1 MSELRSEAERGVE
14 DAAGRSVGARPE
26 VVDSLGM
33 NYLVSLPKRIVAVYV
48 PLFVFVI
55 VLLFPFYW
63 MAITALKPD
72 AELLS
77 REGNPFWVQNPTL
90 AHIKKLLFETAYPDW
105 LWNTIVVSVVSTFLS
120 IFCSVLAA
128 YAIERLRFR
137 GSRYVGMSIFLAYL
151 VPPSILFI
159 PLAAMVYK
167 LDLFDTRL
175 ALILTYPT
183 FLIPFCT
190 WLLMGYFKSIPI
202 ELEEC
207 ALIDGASRLQILLRI
222 ILPLAVPG
230 LISAGIFAFTLS
242 WNEFIYALTFISS
255 SEVKTVPVG
264 VVTELVEGDVYHWGS
279 LMAGALFGSLPVAI
293 LYSFFVEYYVSG
305 LTGAVKE

>member
-1 MSELRSEAERGVE
+1 MS
-14 DAAGRSVGARPE
+14 
-26 VVDSLGM
+26 
-33 NYLVSLPKRIVAVYV
+33 YLDKLPRRVLTLYLPLAV
-48 PLFVFVI
+48 FVF

-63 MAITALKPD
+63 MAITAVKPD

-77 REGNPFWVQNPTL
+77 RDGNPFWVISPTL
-90 AHIKKLLFETAYPDW
+90 AHFNKLLFHTAYPEW
-105 LWNTIVVSVVSTFLS
+105 LWNTVFVSVIATFVSLVA
-120 IFCSVLAA
+120 SVMAA

-137 GSRYVGMSIFLAYL
+137 GSRQVGLSIFLAYL

-159 PLAAMVYK
+159 PLAAIVFQ
-167 LDLFDTRL
+167 LGLFDTRW

-183 FLIPFCT
+183 FLIPFST
-190 WLLMGYFKSIPI
+190 WLLMGYFRSIPY

-207 ALIDGASRLQILLRI
+207 ALIDGATRWQILWKI
-222 ILPLAVPG
+222 VLPLSVPG

-255 SEVKTVPVG
+255 SESKTVPVG
-264 VVTELVEGDVYHWGS
+264 VVTELVEGDVYHWGA
-279 LMAGALFGSLPVAI
+279 LMAGALCGSLPVAVI
-293 LYSFFVEYYVSG
+293 YSFFVEYYVSG

>member
-1 MSELRSEAERGVE
+1 MSTAVA
-14 DAAGRSVGARPE
+14 DPQA
-26 VVDSLGM
+26 VDSRGM
-33 NYLVSLPKRIVAVYV
+33 EYLTSLPRRVATVYL
-48 PLFVFVI
+48 PLAVFVI

-63 MAITALKPD
+63 MAVTALKPNS
-72 AELLS
+72 ELLS
-77 REGNPFWVQNPTL
+77 REGNPFWVVDPTL
-90 AHIKKLLFETAYPDW
+90 DHIKKLLFDTSYPDW
-105 LWNTIVVSVVSTFLS
+105 LWNTILVSVVSTVLS

-137 GSRYVGMSIFLAYL
+137 GSRYVGMGIFLAYL

-159 PLAAMVYK
+159 PLATMVYK
-167 LDLFDTRL
+167 LHLFDTRL

-190 WLLMGYFKSIPI
+190 WLLMGYFKTIPL

-207 ALIDGASRLQILLRI
+207 ALIDGASRLQILVRI

-242 WNEFIYALTFISS
+242 WNEFIYALTFVSS

>member
-1 MSELRSEAERGVE
+1 MNTQAQAEQ
-14 DAAGRSVGARPE
+14 P
-26 VVDSLGM
+26 VDSQGM
-33 NYLVSLPKRIVAVYV
+33 NYLVSLPRRVVTVYV
-48 PLFVFVI
+48 PLAVFLF

-63 MAITALKPD
+63 MGITAFKPNE
-72 AELLS
+72 ELLS
-77 REGNPFWVQNPTL
+77 REGNPFWVSNPTL
-90 AHIKKLLFETAYPDW
+90 AHIRKLLFDTAYPEW
-105 LWNTIVVSVVSTFLS
+105 LWNTMLVAVVATFLS
-120 IFCSVLAA
+120 LVCSTLAA

-137 GSRYVGMSIFLAYL
+137 GSRYVGVSVFLAYL

-159 PLAAMVYK
+159 PLARVVVE
-167 LDLFDTRL
+167 LGLFDTRL

-190 WLLMGYFKSIPI
+190 WLLMGYFRSIPF

-207 ALIDGASRLQILLRI
+207 ALIDGATRWQILSKI

-264 VVTELVEGDVYHWGS
+264 VITELVEGDVYHWGS
-279 LMAGALFGSLPVAI
+279 LMAGALLGSLPVAI

-305 LTGAVKE
+305 MTGAVKE

>member
-1 MSELRSEAERGVE
+1 MSTPQDDTQGMGYLDTSAKRWVTIYA
-14 DAAGRSVGARPE
+14 P
-26 VVDSLGM
+26 LG
-33 NYLVSLPKRIVAVYV
+33 I
-48 PLFVFVI
+48 FVF

-63 MAITALKPD
+63 MVITSFKPNK
-72 AELLS
+72 ELLS
-77 REGNPFWVQNPTL
+77 REGNPFWVIEPTL
-90 AHIKKLLFETAYPDW
+90 DHFKKLLFDTAYPEW
-105 LWNTIVVSVVSTFLS
+105 LWNTILVSVVATFVSLA
-120 IFCSVLAA
+120 CSVLAA
-128 YAIERLRFR
+128 YAIERLRFS
-137 GSRYVGMSIFLAYL
+137 GAKQTGLAIFLAYL

-159 PLAAMVYK
+159 PLATIVFK
-167 LDLFDTRL
+167 LGLFDTRW

-190 WLLMGYFKSIPI
+190 WLLMGYFRSIPF

-207 ALIDGASRLQILLRI
+207 ALIDGATRFEILVKI
-222 ILPLAVPG
+222 ILPLSVPG

-279 LMAGALFGSLPVAI
+279 LMAGALLGSLPVAVM
-293 LYSFFVEYYVSG
+293 YSFFVEHYVSG
-305 LTGAVKE
+305 MTGAVKE

>member
-1 MSELRSEAERGVE
+1 VRATPQSQEAVGMSYL
-14 DAAGRSVGARPE
+14 
-26 VVDSLGM
+26 DSPM
-33 NYLVSLPKRIVAVYV
+33 RRIVTLYL
-48 PLFVFVI
+48 PLAIFLF

-63 MAITALKPD
+63 MAITSFKPN

-77 REGNPFWVQNPTL
+77 REGNPFWVMAPTL
-90 AHIKKLLFETAYPDW
+90 EHFHHLLFETPYPDW
-105 LWNTIVVSVVSTFLS
+105 MWNTVIVTVIATFTSLAA
-120 IFCSVLAA
+120 SVLAA

-137 GSRYVGMSIFLAYL
+137 GSKQVGLAIFMAYL

-159 PLAAMVYK
+159 PLAAIVFK
-167 LDLFDTRL
+167 LHLLDTRW

-190 WLLMGYFKSIPI
+190 WLLMGYFRTIPY

-207 ALIDGASRLQILLRI
+207 ALIDGATRWQILVKI

-264 VVTELVEGDVYHWGS
+264 VVTELVEGDVYHWGA
-279 LMAGALFGSLPVAI
+279 LMAGALMGSLPVAI

-305 LTGAVKE
+305 MTGAVKE

>member
-1 MSELRSEAERGVE
+1 MKEPT
-14 DAAGRSVGARPE
+14 DIQTQ
-26 VVDSLGM
+26 GM
-33 NYLVSLPKRIVAVYV
+33 GYLESLPRRVVTLYL
-48 PLFVFVI
+48 PLGVFLF

-63 MAITALKPD
+63 MVVTSFKPNE
-72 AELLS
+72 ELIS
-77 REGNPFWVQNPTL
+77 RAGNPFWIVAPTL
-90 AHIKKLLFETAYPDW
+90 DHFKKLLFHTAYPDW
-105 LWNTIVVSVVSTFLS
+105 MWNTVVISVVATFASLTA
-120 IFCSVLAA
+120 SVLGA

-137 GSRYVGMSIFLAYL
+137 GSKPVGLGIFLAYL

-159 PLAAMVYK
+159 PLAAIVFN
-167 LDLFDTRL
+167 LGLFDTRW

-190 WLLMGYFKSIPI
+190 WLLMGYFRSIPY

-207 ALIDGASRLQILLRI
+207 ALIDGASRLQILVKI
-222 ILPLAVPG
+222 VLPLAVPG

-264 VVTELVEGDVYHWGS
+264 VITELVEGDVYHWGS

-305 LTGAVKE
+305 MTGAVKE

>member
-1 MSELRSEAERGVE
+1 MSYL
-14 DAAGRSVGARPE
+14 
-26 VVDSLGM
+26 DSPM
-33 NYLVSLPKRIVAVYV
+33 RRIVTLYL
-48 PLFVFVI
+48 PLAIFLF

-63 MAITALKPD
+63 MAITSVKPN

-77 REGNPFWVQNPTL
+77 REGNPFWVMAPTL
-90 AHIKKLLFETAYPDW
+90 EHFHHLLFETPYPDW
-105 LWNTIVVSVVSTFLS
+105 MWNTVLVTVIATFTSLAA
-120 IFCSVLAA
+120 SVLAA

-137 GSRYVGMSIFLAYL
+137 GSKQVGLAIFLAYL

-159 PLAAMVYK
+159 PLAAIVFK
-167 LDLFDTRL
+167 LNLFDTRW

-190 WLLMGYFKSIPI
+190 WLLMGYFRTIPY

-207 ALIDGASRLQILLRI
+207 ALIDGATRWQILVKI
-222 ILPLAVPG
+222 VLPLAVPG

-264 VVTELVEGDVYHWGS
+264 VVTELVEGDVYHWGA
-279 LMAGALFGSLPVAI
+279 LMAGALMGSLPVAV

-305 LTGAVKE
+305 MTGAVKE